1 MFHCVLFHTHVIV
14 YESWKGSCKVI
25 QVEKI
30 TIPSKLLRVKIYFTG
45 SFLRFKEVRGMQKYF
60 LCSESSKIFKC
71 SIFSAESEMA
81 VVTRLCKHLL
91 LIFIHYVASVHDLF
105 EVLIVNS

>member
-1 MFHCVLFHTHVIV
+1 MFQCVLFHTHVIV

-30 TIPSKLLRVKIYFTG
+30 TIPSKLLRVKLYFTG

-60 LCSESSKIFKC
+60 FVKWKQQDFQML
-71 SIFSAESEMA
+71 
-81 VVTRLCKHLL
+81 
-91 LIFIHYVASVHDLF
+91 YLF
-105 EVLIVNS
+105 WWKWDGCGQKTL